1 MCTQVDKRWACGH
14 IGFFHIKWCRKQFK
28 GCKGPSAQHETVDDN
43 EECSDCKRRFAV
55 PQSFEVTTDG

>member
-55 PQSFEVTTDG
+55 PQSYSPN